1 MNDIFKLF
9 KKRTQAGKGISITDV
24 IKDLNEGEQNEIMKS
39 TSDGLS
45 RFDRAN
51 KSYLSISKSGRLKSK
66 KSQNNSRILNEDM
79 FNPVM
84 NSSFNQNGFVNA
96 NININNPIYPEKG
109 DLSQTSSKNSS
120 FRSSLEDLPQ
130 QQQIK
135 YIKSNNNLNY
145 LLKSN
150 NNYNHDVF
158 FKNSL
163 FQKNY

>member
-1 MNDIFKLF
+1 
-9 KKRTQAGKGISITDV
+9 V
-24 IKDLNEGEQNEIMKS
+24 IKDLNESEQNEIMTS

-79 FNPVM
+79 FNPVNNGNNE
-84 NSSFNQNGFVNA
+84 NSFANKNISRDNRKNQVYSNKV
-96 NININNPIYPEKG
+96 
-109 DLSQTSSKNSS
+109 DSSQTSSTNSS
-120 FRSSLEDLPQ
+120 FRSSLEDLPE

-135 YIKSNNNLNY
+135 YIQPSENFNY
-145 LLKSN
+145 LLNS
-150 NNYNHDVF
+150 NNYNCNSDVF

-163 FQKNY
+163 FQKNF